1 MFKTKRPFC
10 LALPLEE
17 GGVGGSERKYALM
30 QSLLSFLLVA
40 LTLILVS
47 CNADS
52 ESNAIGNLDS
62 PPDSVLTETSQVG
75 HLAPDFLLQ
84 TLDGREIHLSDY
96 RGHVVFLNFWATW
109 CGPCKIE
116 MPAIEK
122 LYREFRP
129 KGLAV
134 VAVSSDSEGAAV
146 TRPYRDSL
154 GLSFTIAHDPEML
167 VGRLYGVHSLPLT
180 FLVNREGVIT
190 HQIFGA
196 RDWDDTEA
204 RSGIRQLLQSR

>member
-10 LALPLEE
+10 LAFSLEE
-17 GGVGGSERKYALM
+17 GGVGGSERKYALT
-30 QSLLSFLLVA
+30 QSLLSLILVV

-62 PPDSVLTETSQVG
+62 PPDSVLTETSRVG

-167 VGRLYGVHSLPLT
+167 VGRQYGVHSLPVT

-196 RDWDDTEA
+196 RDWDDNEA
-204 RSGIRQLLQSR
+204 RSGIRQLLQRR

>member
-17 GGVGGSERKYALM
+17 GGVGGSERKYALT
-30 QSLLSFLLVA
+30 QSLLSLLLVV

-62 PPDSVLTETSQVG
+62 PADSVPTETSRVG

-167 VGRLYGVHSLPLT
+167 VGRQYGVHSLPVT

-196 RDWDDTEA
+196 RDWDDNEA

>member
-1 MFKTKRPFC
+1 MSLPITVL
-10 LALPLEE
+10 LALVFSAGLLGCDTAPESE
-17 GGVGGSERKYALM
+17 ATGNASVG
-30 QSLLSFLLVA
+30 
-40 LTLILVS
+40 TT
-47 CNADS
+47 
-52 ESNAIGNLDS
+52 
-62 PPDSVLTETSQVG
+62 PVLTEAPRIG
-75 HLAPDFLLQ
+75 HLAPDFVL
-84 TLDGREIHLSDY
+84 TSLDGRETHLSDY

>member
-1 MFKTKRPFC
+1 MSELAFRVPITLGLSKGFHHLLPF
-10 LALPLEE
+10 LVLIVL
-17 GGVGGSERKYALM
+17 LM
-30 QSLLSFLLVA
+30 
-40 LTLILVS
+40 LTLPA
-47 CNADS
+47 CDADT
-52 ESNAIGNLDS
+52 ESKAISAGD
-62 PPDSVLTETSQVG
+62 TRAETSWVG

-146 TRPYRDSL
+146 TRPYRESL
-154 GLSFTIAHDPEML
+154 GLTFTIAHDPEMR
-167 VGRLYGVHSLPLT
+167 VGRLYGVHSLPVT

-204 RSGIRQLLQSR
+204 RSGIRQLLQTR

>member
-1 MFKTKRPFC
+1 MNWRFNFR
-10 LALPLEE
+10 LPLSVSK
-17 GGVGGSERKYALM
+17 GFQNLFPFFVLM
-30 QSLLSFLLVA
+30 LLSLSVA
-40 LTLILVS
+40 A

-52 ESNAIGNLDS
+52 ESNAIGNLDF

>member
-1 MFKTKRPFC
+1 MIRYTD
-10 LALPLEE
+10 LATHVTRIEDPL
-17 GGVGGSERKYALM
+17 
-30 QSLLSFLLVA
+30 
-40 LTLILVS
+40 
-47 CNADS
+47 
-52 ESNAIGNLDS
+52 
-62 PPDSVLTETSQVG
+62 SV
-75 HLAPDFLLQ
+75 
-84 TLDGREIHLSDY
+84 DY

-167 VGRLYGVHSLPLT
+167 VGRLYGVHSLPMT

-204 RSGIRQLLQSR
+204 RSGIRQLVQSR

>member
-1 MFKTKRPFC
+1 MLKTKRPLS
-10 LALPLEE
+10 LAFPLEGE
-17 GGVGGSERKYALM
+17 GVGGGECRHALTH
-30 QSLLSFLLVA
+30 SLLSLLLVA

-47 CNADS
+47 CDADS
-52 ESNAIGNLDS
+52 ESNAIGKLDT
-62 PPDSVLTETSQVG
+62 PPDSVLTEPPRVG

-129 KGLAV
+129 KGFAV
-134 VAVSSDSEGAAV
+134 VAVSSDAEGAAV

-154 GLSFTIAHDPEML
+154 GLSFTIAHDPEMF
-167 VGRLYGVHSLPLT
+167 VGRLYGVHSLPMT

-196 RDWDDTEA
+196 RDWDDNEA
-204 RSGIRQLLQSR
+204 RIGIRQLVQSR